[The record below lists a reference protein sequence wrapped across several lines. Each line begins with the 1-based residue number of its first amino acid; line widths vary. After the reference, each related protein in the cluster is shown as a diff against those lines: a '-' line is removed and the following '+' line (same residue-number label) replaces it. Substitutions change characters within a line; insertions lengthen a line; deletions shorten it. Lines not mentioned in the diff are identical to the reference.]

1 MNKPT
6 FLDRAPRYTRLTRR
20 TVEYA
25 CAVDVPAKGYPPLW
39 WKYVIALSV
48 VALVVIWVT
57 R

>member
-20 TVEYA
+20 TVDYA
-25 CAVDVPAKGYPPLW
+25 CAVEVKSPIYPPLW
-39 WKYVIALSV
+39 WKCIIALAV
-48 VALVVIWVT
+48 VAIVVIWVT